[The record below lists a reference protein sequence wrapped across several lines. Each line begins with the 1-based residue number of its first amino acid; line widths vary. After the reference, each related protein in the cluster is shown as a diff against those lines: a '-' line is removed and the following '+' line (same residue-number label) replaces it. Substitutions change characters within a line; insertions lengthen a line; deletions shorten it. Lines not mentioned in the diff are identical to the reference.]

1 MTPVETLDVARAA
14 GAKEKDNDALEL
26 LAATV
31 LFRQCSAED
40 LAALASCA
48 RSSTYAAG
56 SDLLTEGDDATE
68 ILIIAE
74 GEAVVMKRGAAIASH
89 EVARLG
95 PGDSLGEMALLDPG
109 TRSATVRALSPV
121 TALVIPI
128 GDILRLA
135 EARPTMVRAL
145 VELARLVA
153 ARLRYTTSSAVG
165 SLERALAEE
174 QMRTT
179 MGKFTLLLIIGFS
192 LYTWVVG
199 TASQLKE
206 LVGRTEFVTI
216 PVIAA
221 IAGFAYWFMKTSGYS
236 ARFFGLTLEK
246 AGRHSAEAILFTLP
260 LMAAAV
266 GLKAWLVTHVASMQ
280 GEPLFQM
287 FAGSVAFNPWLI
299 VAYVFFVPV
308 QEMIYRGGL
317 QGALEHFLTGR
328 WHRWYAIIGSNI
340 IFATGHLYISP
351 GLSLSAF
358 VAGLFWGWL
367 YSRQRSLV
375 GVSISHILLGFWA
388 FEVVDMG
395 VLE

>member
-1 MTPVETLDVARAA
+1 MRPRTRRPGASPARAPVTGTRA
-14 GAKEKDNDALEL
+14 G
-26 LAATV
+26 
-31 LFRQCSAED
+31 
-40 LAALASCA
+40 
-48 RSSTYAAG
+48 
-56 SDLLTEGDDATE
+56 
-68 ILIIAE
+68 
-74 GEAVVMKRGAAIASH
+74 
-89 EVARLG
+89 G
-95 PGDSLGEMALLDPG
+95 PTPPPPG
-109 TRSATVRALSPV
+109 TRSAPGAALSPV

-221 IAGFAYWFMKTSGYS
+221 IAGFAYWVMKTSGYS
-236 ARFFGLTLEK
+236 ARCFGLTLEK

-266 GLKAWLVTHVASMQ
+266 RLKAWLLTHARSCH
-280 GEPLFQM
+280 GDPLCQ
-287 FAGSVAFNPWLI
+287 L
-299 VAYVFFVPV
+299 
-308 QEMIYRGGL
+308 
-317 QGALEHFLTGR
+317 
-328 WHRWYAIIGSNI
+328 
-340 IFATGHLYISP
+340 
-351 GLSLSAF
+351 
-358 VAGLFWGWL
+358 
-367 YSRQRSLV
+367 
-375 GVSISHILLGFWA
+375 
-388 FEVVDMG
+388 
-395 VLE
+395 